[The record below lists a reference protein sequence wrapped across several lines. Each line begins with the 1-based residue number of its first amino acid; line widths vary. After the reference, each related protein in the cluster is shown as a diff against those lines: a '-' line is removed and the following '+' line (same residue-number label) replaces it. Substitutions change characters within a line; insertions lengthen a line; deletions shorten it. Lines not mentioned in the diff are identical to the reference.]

1 MDDPQ
6 TRAAARALSS
16 PLRMRILRLCR
27 FDARTNKEL
36 AVLLDVN
43 PGTMLHHVR
52 TLVDAGFLQAQPERT
67 GAQGAR
73 EVPYLATGRSW
84 NAKMDDQVPVLMETV
99 RQQVA
104 LADPETVLLGWLGLR
119 LNAEH
124 KAELDRRVHEL
135 FAEYKERDP
144 DADGEAYSLVVIT
157 HPDLNP
163 PATA

>member
-1 MDDPQ
+1 MDDHEA
-6 TRAAARALSS
+6 RAASRALSS
-16 PLRMRILRLCR
+16 PLRMRVLRLCR
-27 FDARTNKEL
+27 FEARTNKEL
-36 AVLLDVN
+36 ADLLEVN

-52 TLVDAGFLQAQPERT
+52 TLVDTGFLEAQPERA

-84 NAKMDDQVPVLMETV
+84 NAPMDDQVPVLMETV

-104 LADPETVLLGWLGLR
+104 LADPDTVQLGWLGLR

-124 KAELDRRVHEL
+124 KAELDRRVHDL
-135 FAEYKERDP
+135 FAEYKDRAP
-144 DADGEAYSLVVIT
+144 DADGAPYSLVIIT

-163 PATA
+163 PAAG